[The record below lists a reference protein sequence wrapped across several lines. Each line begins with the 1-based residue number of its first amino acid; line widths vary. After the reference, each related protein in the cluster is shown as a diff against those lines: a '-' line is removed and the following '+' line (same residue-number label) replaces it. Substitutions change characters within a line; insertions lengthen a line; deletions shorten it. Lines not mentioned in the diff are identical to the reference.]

1 MDAELEAARMKERVN
16 RLAAEQMQ
24 ADMRAFMF
32 RNTGATLSDWA
43 SQSDWA
49 HGTGGEAD
57 ESGAPLRVLSGEWK
71 RLWEEVQLSE
81 QMPLEV
87 LRHAADM
94 AHSAQASAS
103 NAQDD
108 LAAERQKVAS
118 LQSKCSRLQA
128 RLHSVLE
135 VRKEEKQREE
145 ALVDDLRRQLD
156 VRAHLR
162 YFQRAWGP
170 AQIETGA
177 RCRRLLKQTPNCV
190 LK

>member
-32 RNTGATLSDWA
+32 RNIDATLSDWA

-71 RLWEEVQLSE
+71 RLWEEVRLSE
-81 QMPLEV
+81 QMPLEF
-87 LRHAADM
+87 LRHAVDATR
-94 AHSAQASAS
+94 SAQASAS
-103 NAQDD
+103 ATRDD
-108 LAAERQKVAS
+108 LTAERQKAAS
-118 LQSKCSRLQA
+118 LQSQCSRLQA
-128 RLHSVLE
+128 RLHSVLQ
-135 VRKEEKQREE
+135 VRKEEKEREE

-156 VRAHLR
+156 VRARLR
-162 YFQRAWGP
+162 YVHRAWCP
-170 AQIETGA
+170 AQINTGA
-177 RCRRLLKQTPNCV
+177 RCRRSPKPTPNCV
-190 LK
+190 PK